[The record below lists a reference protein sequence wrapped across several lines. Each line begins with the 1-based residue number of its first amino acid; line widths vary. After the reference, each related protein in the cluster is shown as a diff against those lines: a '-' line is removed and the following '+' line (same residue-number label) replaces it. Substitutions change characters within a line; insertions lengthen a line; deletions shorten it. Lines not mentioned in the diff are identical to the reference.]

1 MRRTITVMTVP
12 MNLDVVTH
20 EEGDDDNDDDF
31 ADDGYVVASKSSL
44 SLYIYIWVVVKIMV
58 PF

>member
-1 MRRTITVMTVP
+1 MTVP

-44 SLYIYIWVVVKIMV
+44 SLYMGGCQNYG
-58 PF
+58 PFLSP

>member
-1 MRRTITVMTVP
+1 MMTVP

-44 SLYIYIWVVVKIMV
+44 SLSIWVVVKIMV